1 MSKYAPFAAHLQA
14 QQANS
19 VTLTFQEIG
28 DLVGGLPASA
38 LIHEAWW
45 ANSRTEDSHTWAH
58 LWLAAGWE
66 RGMLDLAKG
75 VVTFVRTSPGSQ
87 QPRQYWWVNHKQ
99 TCRIELEGG
108 YIWSPTE
115 KKGGIRNQAYINL
128 TLVQPGDI
136 VISYADTLIKAVGV
150 AKGSYIVTSKPAEY
164 GVAGDAW
171 SQVGWQV
178 PITWTHLDTPI
189 RPKEHLTR
197 IVPLLPKKY
206 SPLQKNGDG
215 NQSTYLAG
223 ISGELASVVLG
234 LTGKSVV
241 KITNLAD
248 LYAAGGKSGRGMERL
263 SVALLRQVT
272 PVHVW
277 EAVED
282 IRDGVEVPGFGPS
295 TDYDLLVD
303 SDVRL
308 PPKAVFG
315 LAATKA
321 LGFQVQPRH
330 FTAGV
335 DSTCFEVLEG
345 AGFMIVPKGEPTP
358 APDPQLSNE
367 DRVWAEGN
375 VKLTKHLRKERAS
388 GLAKAKKA
396 QFRGEHGYLFC
407 ERCQLDPIEIYGE
420 AGEACIEVHH
430 HTVQVFEMSESHRTE
445 LKDLQCL
452 CANCHRVVHR
462 LLKQEI

>member
-19 VTLTFQEIG
+19 VTLTFQQIG

-66 RGMLDLAKG
+66 RGTLDLAKG
-75 VVTFVRTSPGSQ
+75 VVTFDRVSTGSEQ
-87 QPRQYWWVNHKQ
+87 TRQYWWVNHKQ
-99 TCRIELEGG
+99 TSRIELDGG
-108 YIWSPTE
+108 FIWSPTE
-115 KKGGIRNQAYINL
+115 KKGGVRNQAYINL
-128 TLVQPGDI
+128 TLVRPGDI
-136 VISYADTLIKAVGV
+136 VISYADTFIKAIGV
-150 AKGSYIVTSKPAEY
+150 AKNSYIVTAKPAEY
-164 GVAGDAW
+164 GSAGDAW

-178 PITWTHLDTPI
+178 SIAWNHLDTPI
-189 RPKEHLTR
+189 RPKDNLGR
-197 IVPLLPKKY
+197 IVPLLPEKY

-215 NQSTYLAG
+215 NQSIYLAG
-223 ISGELASVVLG
+223 ISEELARVVLG
-234 LTGKSVV
+234 LAGKVAA
-241 KITNLAD
+241 KITRLSD
-248 LYAAGGKSGRGMERL
+248 LYAAGGKPGRGVERL

-272 PVHVW
+272 ALHVW
-277 EAVED
+277 GAVQD

-303 SDVRL
+303 SDIRL

-321 LGFQVQPRH
+321 LGFQVQPWH

-335 DSTCFEVLEG
+335 HSTCFELLEG
-345 AGFMIVPKGEPTP
+345 AGFMIVPKGESTP

-375 VKLTKHLRKERAS
+375 VKLTTHLRKERAS

-396 QFRGEHGYLFC
+396 HFRDEHGYLFC
-407 ERCQLDPIEIYGE
+407 ERCKLDPIEIYGE

-430 HTVQVFEMSESHRTE
+430 HAMHVSEMSECHRTE

-462 LLKQEI
+462 LLKQEV